1 MRRGIA
7 RRGPDPIARIRAR
20 QVTVRIGLCR
30 RLGYI
35 AKGFPRSPDPR
46 MLRFTRL
53 ALGLLLCASLPAVG
67 AAESLTSVAERSGF
81 VQTGRYDEVIALC
94 DAFAQRYPQ
103 AVRCTQF
110 GTTPEGRPMKALV
123 VSTSGVLDPDAAA
136 QRKLPVVLIQGGIH
150 AGEIDGKD
158 AGFLAL
164 RELLDGKA
172 GKGVLDKLVWVFVP
186 VFNVDGH
193 ERFGAWNRPNQ
204 RGPEQM
210 GWRTTAQNLNLNRD
224 YVKADAPEMQAMLRL
239 LQQWDPL
246 MYVDL
251 HVTDGAKFE
260 HDVSVQVEPVHA
272 GDAAL
277 QRDGTRWRDA
287 VLADLKKQGSLPLPY
302 YPSFVREDDPS
313 SGFADDV
320 SPPRFSH
327 GYFLLRNRFGML
339 VETHSWKDYPTRVR
353 VTRNTIVS
361 VLQQAARHGT
371 AWRADALA
379 ADQRASR
386 LAGTP
391 EPLSFAAG
399 PAARTV
405 AFRGYAYTRTP
416 SPISGA
422 LMTRYDEN
430 TPQVWKVPLRDQV
443 KPDVVVDAPRGGYLV
458 PAAQAALVA
467 EKLRLHG
474 VDFRTIGTAAE
485 RQVQT
490 FRADTATFA
499 VRSNEGH
506 QTVEV
511 VGQWREERRAVPA
524 GSLFVPIAQPKA
536 RLVMAMLEPQAPDS
550 LLQWGFFNTAFER
563 KEYMEA
569 YVAEDVAREMLA
581 RDAALKAQFE
591 QRLAND
597 KVFAGDPQARLEF
610 FARRHS
616 SWDERYRLY
625 PVLRT
630 AQTDF

>member
-1 MRRGIA
+1 M
-7 RRGPDPIARIRAR
+7 P
-20 QVTVRIGLCR
+20 
-30 RLGYI
+30 
-35 AKGFPRSPDPR
+35 
-46 MLRFTRL
+46 RFTRL
-53 ALGLLLCASLPAVG
+53 ALSLLL
-67 AAESLTSVAERSGF
+67 LTSTPAALAAAPLTTQAERSGF

-103 AVRCTQF
+103 AVRCEEF

-123 VSTSGVLDPDAAA
+123 VSTSGALDAPSAV

-239 LQQWDPL
+239 VQQWDPL

-260 HDVSVQVEPVHA
+260 HDVSVQMEPVHA
-272 GDAAL
+272 GDATL

-302 YPSFVREDDPS
+302 YPSFVHEDDPA

-353 VTRNTIVS
+353 VTRNAIVS
-361 VLQQAARHGT
+361 VLQQTARNGT
-371 AWRADALA
+371 QWRADALA
-379 ADQRASR
+379 ADQRAMQ
-386 LAGTP
+386 LAGTS

-399 PAARTV
+399 PQARTV

-422 LMTRYDEN
+422 LMTHYDER
-430 TPQVWKVPLRDQV
+430 TPQIWKVPLRDQI

-458 PAAQAALVA
+458 PAAQAALVG

-474 VDFRTIGTAAE
+474 IDFMTIGSAAE
-485 RQVQT
+485 RPVQT
-490 FRADTATFA
+490 FRAGKASA
-499 VRSNEGH
+499 AARSNEGH
-506 QTVEV
+506 QNLQVS
-511 VGQWREERRAVPA
+511 GQWRDETRAVPA

-569 YVAEDVAREMLA
+569 YVAEEVARDMLA
-581 RDAALKAQFE
+581 NDAALKAQFE
-591 QRLAND
+591 QRIASD
-597 KVFAGDPQARLEF
+597 PDFAKDPQARLEF
-610 FARRHS
+610 FVKRHS
-616 SWDERYRLY
+616 SWDERYQLY

-630 AQTDF
+630 AQTGF

>member
-1 MRRGIA
+1 M
-7 RRGPDPIARIRAR
+7 P
-20 QVTVRIGLCR
+20 
-30 RLGYI
+30 
-35 AKGFPRSPDPR
+35 
-46 MLRFTRL
+46 RFTRL
-53 ALGLLLCASLPAVG
+53 ALSLLL
-67 AAESLTSVAERSGF
+67 LTSTPAALAAAPLTTQAERSGF

-103 AVRCTQF
+103 AVRCEEF

-123 VSTSGVLDPDAAA
+123 VSTSGALDAQSAA

-224 YVKADAPEMQAMLRL
+224 YVKADAPEMQSMLRL
-239 LQQWDPL
+239 VQQWDPL

-272 GDAAL
+272 GDATL

-302 YPSFVREDDPS
+302 YPSFVHEDDPA

-353 VTRNTIVS
+353 VTRNAIVS
-361 VLQQAARHGT
+361 VLQQTARNGT
-371 AWRADALA
+371 QWRADALA
-379 ADQRASR
+379 ADQRAMQ
-386 LAGTP
+386 LAGTS

-399 PAARTV
+399 PQARTV

-422 LMTRYDEN
+422 LMTHYDER
-430 TPQVWKVPLRDQV
+430 TPQIWKVPLRDQIT
-443 KPDVVVDAPRGGYLV
+443 PDVVVDAPRGGYLV
-458 PAAQAALVA
+458 PAAQAALVG

-474 VDFRTIGTAAE
+474 IDFQTIGSAAT

-490 FRADTATFA
+490 FRADKASFA
-499 VRSNEGH
+499 ARSNEGH
-506 QTVEV
+506 QTLDLI
-511 VGQWREERRAVPA
+511 GQWRDESRDVPA

-569 YVAEDVAREMLA
+569 YVAEEVARDMLA
-581 RDAALKAQFE
+581 NDAALKAQFE
-591 QRLAND
+591 QRIASD
-597 KVFAGDPQARLEF
+597 PDFAKDPQARLEF
-610 FARRHS
+610 FAKRHS
-616 SWDERYRLY
+616 SWDERYQLY

-630 AQTDF
+630 AQTGF